1 MATVLTTVRMAKSI
15 LIKRKPIRESPIVR
29 RTTQTR
35 HLVAE
40 VARRRA
46 LKLPAVLVPPKE
58 APAVL
63 LAKA

>member
-1 MATVLTTVRMAKSI
+1 MTVRMAKSI
-15 LIKRKPIRESPIVR
+15 LIKRKPIQGSPIVH

-40 VARRRA
+40 VVRRRA
-46 LKLPAVLVPPKE
+46 LKLQAVLVPPRE